1 MTIQCPACL
10 EYNPISATFCQICGY
25 SLVEFNS
32 DDDSKNEK
40 KTKNTGNNSPHHLK
54 PNTLLFN
61 GRYKILET
69 LGEGGF
75 GITYKGIYLANQ
87 AIVAIKELWP
97 EKSARVDN
105 NIIWSFNINP
115 KEKQSQI
122 HKFKLEAEN
131 QKKCIHPNI
140 PKIYDCFEEND
151 TAYIVMEF
159 IEGESLFNILKNQGI
174 LKENRVK
181 KYFIQIAE
189 ALTIIHQNN
198 FLHRDIKPENII
210 INSQDNAI
218 LIDFGATKEFIDG
231 MTSVMST
238 TLTFG
243 YAPYEQYSNKSKRF
257 AATDF
262 YALCASMYE
271 LLTGKLPEDAAE
283 RVDSILHNN
292 GKDSLISP
300 RQLRPEISPLIEN
313 IILTGMRI
321 KVEER
326 FQTAQE
332 LIKALQGNFI
342 SPLHKKAQDFLQ
354 QNNLIEAIKA
364 YKNCLLN
371 EPNNDLAMVELALVQ
386 SHINLEEAQIT
397 ANLAIKLNPSEGRS
411 YGILGLMACDQK
423 NWQNAV
429 SYLEKASNLAPQYS
443 WIKSNLAWSLGK
455 LGKWEEAETIIN
467 QALSLDNNCTFS
479 LGIKAWI
486 LTQKQQWKQVIS
498 SATQGIFKSKQ
509 FNDSQT
515 KSLQSWVYPL
525 LIFALK
531 KATITKNAQDVERKI
546 NDFCQQIPDSSY
558 GWGLKGWYYAN
569 EGKLNEGINYL
580 QKAIS
585 MDNFPHWLLINQGI
599 VYEMLN
605 QPEKAINSYTLYEQ
619 KFSAHHLVFCR
630 LGSLF
635 ANNQQWLNA
644 KLYLEKAIKLNTDYA
659 PAYHNLAWVLF
670 NIRSM
675 DGDIENS
682 HQMMA
687 NYRQAIS
694 LYSANNSVYA
704 IQLKKKFHDLNIK
717 I

>member
-10 EYNPISATFCQICGY
+10 ENNPISASHCQICGY
-25 SLVEFNS
+25 SLVS
-32 DDDSKNEK
+32 DNDFKNQG
-40 KTKNTGNNSPHHLK
+40 KTVNKTNNSPHHLL

-61 GRYKILET
+61 GRYQILET
-69 LGEGGF
+69 IGEGGF

-87 AIVAIKELWP
+87 SIVAIKELWP

-105 NIIWSFNINP
+105 NIIWSFNIPP
-115 KEKQSQI
+115 KEKQLQI
-122 HKFKLEAEN
+122 YKFKLEADN
-131 QKKCIHPNI
+131 QKKCNHPNI
-140 PKIYDCFEEND
+140 PKIYDCFEENN

-159 IEGESLFNILKNQGI
+159 IEGKSLLSILKNEGVLSESRI
-174 LKENRVK
+174 K

-210 INSQDNAI
+210 INSQDKAI

-231 MTSVMST
+231 MTSIMST

-243 YAPYEQYSNKSKRF
+243 YAPYEQYSTKSKRF

-292 GKDSLISP
+292 GKDPLISP
-300 RQLRPEISPLIEN
+300 RQLRPEISFLIEN

-332 LIKALQGNFI
+332 LIKALQGNFL
-342 SPLHKKAQDFLQ
+342 SPLHKKAQDFLN
-354 QNNLIEAIKA
+354 QNNLIESIKA
-364 YKNCLLN
+364 YENCLQN
-371 EPNNDLAMVELALVQ
+371 EPNNDQAMVELALVQ
-386 SHINLEEAQIT
+386 LHINPQQAEIT
-397 ANLAIKLNPSEGRS
+397 ANQVIKLNPSDGRS
-411 YGILGLMACDQK
+411 YGVLGLMACRQK
-423 NWQNAV
+423 NWQKAV
-429 SYLEKASNLAPQYS
+429 SDLKKASQLSPQQG

-455 LGKWEEAETIIN
+455 LGKWGEAETFIN
-467 QALSLDNNCTFS
+467 QALSFDGNCTFS
-479 LGIKAWI
+479 LGVKAWI
-486 LTQKQQWKQVIS
+486 LTQQQQWKQAIS
-498 SATQGIFKSKQ
+498 PATQAIFKSKQ
-509 FNDSQT
+509 SNNRNSKELQT
-515 KSLQSWVYPL
+515 WLYPV

-531 KATITKNAQDVERKI
+531 HAVITKNAQDVEKKI
-546 NDFCQQIPDSSY
+546 NDFCQQIPDSGYS
-558 GWGLKGWYYAN
+558 WALKAWHCGK
-569 EGKLNEGINYL
+569 EGKLNEGINYC
-580 QKAIS
+580 QKATS
-585 MDNFPHWLLINQGI
+585 FSNFPHWILINQ
-599 VYEMLN
+599 
-605 QPEKAINSYTLYEQ
+605 AIIQENLHQRENALNSYRQYSQ
-619 KFSAHHLVFCR
+619 KFNDYYLVYFR
-630 LGSLF
+630 LGTLF
-635 ANNQQWLNA
+635 ANQKQWLNA
-644 KLYLEKAIKLNTDYA
+644 ESYLEKAIKLNPDYA

-670 NIRSM
+670 NIRSS

-682 HQMMA
+682 RQVMA

-694 LYSANNSVYA
+694 LYSANNSMYS
-704 IQLKKKFHDLNIK
+704 IQLKKLFDDLKIK